1 VPCVLGTGAVASS
14 RTPGILEIDECVL
27 ANSCCRKSLHLA
39 TTQPA
44 IRYAGYMS
52 ASETTYLRIR
62 FCHFLYPIFI
72 HVVIHV
78 KLMNV
83 ILLIWVLSNLL
94 FGISVFR

>member
-14 RTPGILEIDECVL
+14 RTPGILETECGL

-62 FCHFLYPIFI
+62 FSHFLYPIFI

-78 KLMNV
+78 KPMNV
-83 ILLIWVLSNLL
+83 ILLIWVLSDIL